1 MYNYKDI
8 FYSFSLDEVSGFE
21 DIKRAVAEL
30 SLIPEGFSNEL
41 VYNHTGKDKHARLRE
56 SLDSKPNV
64 ERDLKREANMN
75 LHKILPILKEGK
87 FTAVK
92 DKEWGLRPGH
102 ICFNNAY
109 RRLEKLNDLVNKLFD
124 FQCEVAGDFLYP
136 PNGFRIWHTNKYD
149 LESWFVFFVD
159 TDEERQS
166 FFKFVNPKTGE
177 VITHWD
183 EPLSMNIFRINK
195 SELFWHCIGTLD
207 CNRWSQGFTI
217 PNNWK
222 EKIEL

>member
-21 DIKRAVAEL
+21 EIKKAVEEL
-30 SLIPEGFSNEL
+30 SYIPEDFTNEL
-41 VYNHTGKDKHARLRE
+41 VYNHSGKEIHARLRE
-56 SLDSKPNV
+56 SLESGPNV
-64 ERDLKREANMN
+64 KRDLQREAKMN
-75 LHKILPILKEGK
+75 LHKVLPILKEGK
-87 FTAVK
+87 FNSVK
-92 DKEWGLRPGH
+92 DKKWGLRPGH
-102 ICFNNAY
+102 ICFNNAF
-109 RRLEKLNDLVNKLFD
+109 RRLEKLHDLVNDLFD
-124 FQCEVAGDFLYP
+124 FECEVAGDFLYP

-159 TDEERQS
+159 TDKEGQS
-166 FFKFVNPKTGE
+166 FFKFVDSETNE

-183 EPLSMNIFRINK
+183 EPMSMNIFRINTT
-195 SELFWHCIGTLD
+195 ELFWHCIGTKD
-207 CNRWSQGFTI
+207 CNRWSQGFSL